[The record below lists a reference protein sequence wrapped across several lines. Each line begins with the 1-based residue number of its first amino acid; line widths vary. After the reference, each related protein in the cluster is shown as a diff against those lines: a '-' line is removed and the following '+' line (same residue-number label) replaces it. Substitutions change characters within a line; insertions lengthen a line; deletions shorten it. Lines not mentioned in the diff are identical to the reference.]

1 MKGSSANRKTL
12 QARKKSVRAELVE
25 ALSFSAVGKRSK
37 ALRQAQGE
45 RWFAGLLLAATSL
58 LAAPAFAQTVAITGG
73 TVALGDG
80 SEPIEGGT
88 VVLRDGRIVAAGR
101 NVAVPAG
108 AQRVDATGKW
118 VTPGIVAGFS
128 RVGLIEVD
136 AVSSTNDVSAGNSPF
151 SAAIDVAPAINPRA
165 LAIQVNRAGG
175 VTRAIVAPGT
185 AKSIFAGQGAVI
197 DLGSDMEAVTRA
209 RAFQF
214 VELGETGADEAGGS
228 RAAAHVLFR
237 NALREARDL
246 GRFSSPISGGGGAR
260 EPRAN
265 DQRDLPLEEVPD
277 NRLLSAGANRPD
289 DVLLTRFDAAAL
301 VPVLQG
307 RQLLL
312 VHVER
317 ASDIIQVL
325 ALKKEF
331 PRLRLVLVGATEGW
345 TIADRIAAARV
356 PVIAN
361 ALNDLPSTFEQ
372 LAATQSNVARM
383 RAAGIPVA
391 LGMINDDE
399 ARQVRLARQQAGN
412 MVAVGRVP
420 GASGLSW
427 GEALATITSA
437 PAEAVGM
444 GGEIGSLRPGRRAD
458 VVIWSGDPL
467 ENSSAAEIVLI
478 DGVQQPLDNHQ
489 TKLRDRYRTATEG
502 DLPKSYER

>member
-1 MKGSSANRKTL
+1 MTAC
-12 QARKKSVRAELVE
+12 
-25 ALSFSAVGKRSK
+25 AL
-37 ALRQAQGE
+37 AL
-45 RWFAGLLLAATSL
+45 FA
-58 LAAPAFAQTVAITGG
+58 AAPALAQTVAITGG

-88 VVLRDGRIVAAGR
+88 VVIRDGRVVAAGR
-101 NVAVPAG
+101 GVAIPAG

-136 AVSSTNDVSAGNSPF
+136 AVNATNDVSAANSPF

-165 LAIQVNRAGG
+165 MSIQVNRAGG

-197 DLGSDMEAVTRA
+197 DLGNDMEAVTRA

-214 VELGETGADEAGGS
+214 VELGETGADDAGGT

-246 GRFSSPISGGGGAR
+246 SRFGSPISGGSGGSR
-260 EPRAN
+260 EPRAS
-265 DQRDLPLEEVPD
+265 DQRDFPLEEVPD
-277 NRLLSAGANRPD
+277 NRLISAGANRPD

-312 VHVER
+312 VHAER
-317 ASDIIQVL
+317 ASDILQVL
-325 ALKKEF
+325 ALRKEF

-345 TIADRIAAARV
+345 TVADRIAAAGV

-372 LAATQSNVARM
+372 LAATQSNVARL
-383 RAAGIPVA
+383 RSAGVKVA

-412 MVAVGRVP
+412 LVAIGRVP

-427 GEALATITSA
+427 GEALATITSG
-437 PAEAVGM
+437 PAEALGM
-444 GGEIGSLRPGRRAD
+444 GAEFGSLRPGRRAD
-458 VVIWSGDPL
+458 VVVWSGDPL
-467 ENSSAAEIVLI
+467 DNSAAAEIVLI

-489 TKLRDRYRTATEG
+489 TKLRDRYRTPTEG
-502 DLPKSYER
+502 DLPKAYDR